1 MWKKWAPKIPAF
13 AKCDVNFLLYILTR
27 HIKKLPQMSLAVY
40 REVPM
45 TLRNGEQEHRFTLRL
60 NPATESFRLESGAI
74 KRSIFIG
81 KRMFSKL
88 FQLVRNEYGYTM
100 GRIQYD
106 NEQMTRGHA
115 STTEHDQFKFTV
127 NEGNNIEVMIEDEL
141 SPSKKVQAS
150 VQLHTSNETER
161 KAHLAALMPS
171 VLAALMLT
179 KDLQSVATR
188 TFVS

>member
-1 MWKKWAPKIPAF
+1 
-13 AKCDVNFLLYILTR
+13 
-27 HIKKLPQMSLAVY
+27 MSLSVY

-45 TLRNGEQEHRFTLRL
+45 TLRNGEQEHRFILRL

-106 NEQMTRGHA
+106 NEHMTSGHA

-127 NEGNNIEVMIEDEL
+127 SKGNDIEVMIEDEL
-141 SPSKKVQAS
+141 LPLKKVHAS
-150 VQLHTSNETER
+150 VRLHTSNETER
-161 KAHLAALMPS
+161 KAHLSALMPS

-179 KDLQSVATR
+179 KDLQTVVTR

>member
-1 MWKKWAPKIPAF
+1 MGLTVYS
-13 AKCDVNFLLYILTR
+13 DVPLT
-27 HIKKLPQMSLAVY
+27 LS
-40 REVPM
+40 
-45 TLRNGEQEHRFTLRL
+45 NGNLEHKFTLRL
-60 NPATESFRLESGAI
+60 NPTTQSFRLESGPI

-81 KRMFSKL
+81 KRMFNKL

-115 STTEHDQFKFTV
+115 STTEHDQYKFTV
-127 NEGNNIEVMIEDEL
+127 RDGNDIEVIIEDEL
-141 SPSKKVQAS
+141 APSKKVKAL
-150 VQLHTSNETER
+150 VKLNESNETER

-179 KDLQSVATR
+179 KDLQTLVTR

>member
-1 MWKKWAPKIPAF
+1 MG
-13 AKCDVNFLLYILTR
+13 
-27 HIKKLPQMSLAVY
+27 LAVY

-45 TLRNGEQEHRFTLRL
+45 TINNGDQEHKFTLRL
-60 NPATESFRLESGAI
+60 NPATQSFRLESGAI

-106 NEQMTRGHA
+106 NEQMTKGHA
-115 STTEHDQFKFTV
+115 STVEHDQYKFTV
-127 NEGNNIEVMIEDEL
+127 SEGADIEVIIEDEL
-141 SPSKKVQAS
+141 IPSKKLKAS
-150 VQLHTSNETER
+150 VHLNETNETER
-161 KAHLAALMPS
+161 KAHLVALMPS

-179 KDLQSVATR
+179 KDLQTLVTR

>member
-1 MWKKWAPKIPAF
+1 
-13 AKCDVNFLLYILTR
+13 
-27 HIKKLPQMSLAVY
+27 MSLAVY

>member
-1 MWKKWAPKIPAF
+1 
-13 AKCDVNFLLYILTR
+13 
-27 HIKKLPQMSLAVY
+27 MSLAVY

-45 TLRNGEQEHRFTLRL
+45 TLNNGEQEHKFTLRL
-60 NPATESFRLESGAI
+60 NPATQSFRLESGAI

-106 NEQMTRGHA
+106 NEQMTKGHA

-127 NEGNNIEVMIEDEL
+127 NEGSDIEVMIEDEL
-141 SPSKKVQAS
+141 IPTKKIKAS
-150 VQLHTSNETER
+150 VHLHESNETER
-161 KAHLAALMPS
+161 KAHLAALIPS
-171 VLAALMLT
+171 VLAAMMLT
-179 KDLQSVATR
+179 KDLQTIVTK